1 MKNKLHREFLLV
13 ALTTILLTT
22 VLVTA
27 VFYDFFKREIMEE
40 LATYTR
46 VLESTGVFDH
56 LGSKEDMKQN
66 LGFSQLRISL
76 IDKDGTV
83 RYDNDVDIG
92 GMDNHGD
99 RPEVSEA
106 FQKGTGQSIRK
117 SDTLDTS
124 AFYYAVLQKD
134 GNVLRVAKE
143 ASSIWRVF
151 KSALPIVMFIACMI
165 FLFCFALSVRAT
177 KSLIAPINELAEHL
191 GECET
196 VPVYKEMIPFV
207 NTIRKQHD
215 DIMKNAKM
223 RQDFTANISHELK
236 TPLTAISGY
245 AELIEHD
252 MVAEKDIPRFA
263 GEIHRSSLRLLAM
276 INDIIRLSELDTME
290 AASLVFDQVP
300 LYQLAENCVNML
312 QVSAE
317 KHQVLLRMEGSPCCI
332 MGNKEMMEETLYN
345 LCDNAIRYNNEGG
358 TVTVTVV
365 PWKDKVCLCVKDT
378 GIGIPKEHQ
387 ERIFERFYRVDKSRS
402 KATGGTGLGLAIV
415 KHIVAQHG
423 AELTL
428 ESEEGKGTKITILFE
443 NAVKSVMIDKE
454 EAQRRLEL

>member
-1 MKNKLHREFLLV
+1 MKNKIHRELLLV

-40 LATYTR
+40 LATYTH
-46 VLESTGVFDH
+46 VLESTGAFGRLD
-56 LGSKEDMKQN
+56 GEEGIRQN
-66 LGFSQLRISL
+66 LGFQQLRISL
-76 IDKDGTV
+76 IDQDGIV

-106 FQKGTGQSIRK
+106 FQKGTGQSIRR

-124 AFYYAVLQKD
+124 AFYYAVLQED
-134 GNVLRVAKE
+134 GTVLRVAKE

-151 KSALPIVMFIACMI
+151 KSALPIVALAACMI
-165 FLFCFALSVRAT
+165 FLFCFALSAKAT
-177 KSLIAPINELAEHL
+177 KSLIAPINDLAEHL

-223 RQDFTANISHELK
+223 RQDFTANVSHELK

-245 AELIEHD
+245 AELIEHG
-252 MVAEKDIPRFA
+252 MAAEKDIPRFA

-290 AASLVFDQVP
+290 TDSMVFDKVS
-300 LYQLAENCVNML
+300 LYQLAENCVDML
-312 QVSAE
+312 QVNAE
-317 KHQVLLRMEGSPCCI
+317 KHQVKLELRGNPCYV
-332 MGNKEMMEETLYN
+332 MGNREMLEETLYN
-345 LCDNAIRYNNEGG
+345 LCDNAIRYNNAGG
-358 TVTVTVV
+358 TVTVTTEPRGSKALLVV
-365 PWKDKVCLCVKDT
+365 EDT

-387 ERIFERFYRVDKSRS
+387 GRIFERFYRVDKSRS

-415 KHIVAQHG
+415 KHIVAQHE
-423 AELTL
+423 AELFL

-443 NAVKSVMIDKE
+443 NAEKSAIIDG
-454 EAQRRLEL
+454 EAVQQLRRF